1 MENDDL
7 PFDDIDELEDFDMKS
22 AKYQIWVFKYD
33 KDQNI
38 LDDNIMFGEFTAPD
52 AAVTK
57 AKELVINSKAMMK
70 LVTPESYYLQVEVET
85 VVDTDEGEENV
96 ATIFQEN
103 IQMKEI

>member
-1 MENDDL
+1 MENDNL
-7 PFDDIDELEDFDMKS
+7 PFDDIDELEDFDVKS

-33 KDQNI
+33 KEQNI
-38 LDDNIMFGEFTAPD
+38 LDDNIMIAEFDNPD

-57 AKELVINSKAMMK
+57 AKELVINSKAMMNM
-70 LVTPESYYLQVEVET
+70 VTPESYYLQVEVET
-85 VVDTDEGEENV
+85 VVDTEDGEENV